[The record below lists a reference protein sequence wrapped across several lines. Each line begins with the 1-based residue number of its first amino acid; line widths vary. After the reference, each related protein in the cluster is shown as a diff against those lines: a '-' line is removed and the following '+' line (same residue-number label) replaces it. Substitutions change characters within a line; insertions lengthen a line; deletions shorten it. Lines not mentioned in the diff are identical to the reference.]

1 MCTMSTLASTE
12 KSTKKYH
19 HGELRQVLLAEGF
32 KLVREQGPDKLS
44 LRELARRAG
53 VSAMAPYR
61 HYPDKDSLLAAIAA
75 EGFRHLARQLAL
87 VTDARAGAGS
97 PLLQSGLAY
106 VRFALA
112 EPALFRLMFSAR
124 QFKDDVPE
132 LHQARAASF
141 DVLMR
146 HLNAGAG
153 SEQQRARAHGCWAL
167 VHGLALL
174 LLDGLLQIPETGSR
188 DAWLAQIIAGTV
200 GQSSPATDGIS

>member
-1 MCTMSTLASTE
+1 M
-12 KSTKKYH
+12 
-19 HGELRQVLLAEGF
+19 LLAEGV

-44 LRELARRAG
+44 LRELTRRAG

-75 EGFRHLARQLAL
+75 EGFRRLARQLAL
-87 VTDARAGAGS
+87 VADAGGGAGS

-124 QFKDDVPE
+124 QFKDVPE
-132 LHQARAASF
+132 LHQARAESF

-146 HLNAGAG
+146 HLNTGAG
-153 SEQQRARAHGCWAL
+153 PEQQRTRAHGCWAL

-188 DAWLAQIIAGTV
+188 DAWLARIIAGTI
-200 GQSSPATDGIS
+200 GQSSPTTDGIT